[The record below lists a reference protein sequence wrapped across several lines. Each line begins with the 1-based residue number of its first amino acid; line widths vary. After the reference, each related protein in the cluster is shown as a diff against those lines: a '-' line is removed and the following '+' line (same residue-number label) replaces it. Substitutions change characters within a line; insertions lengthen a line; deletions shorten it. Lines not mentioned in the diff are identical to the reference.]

1 MQIKPDIQV
10 KLNQFR
16 PRKYQVP
23 LLDALENKGYKRAIA
38 IWPRRCLSGDTYV
51 ITANGKPV
59 QIKNIRIGDNIL
71 AWDGS
76 KIVRDKVVH
85 VWQTHDQPC
94 VATVARHFPDII
106 TSRDHKFLNSRLLR
120 GDPTYSFDAI
130 FDIKP
135 YQDLHQYTH
144 AFEGAFEDIKETQL
158 AACLG
163 LYAKKQGNLP
173 LTIEGARNRSL
184 DLILQLCKELF
195 NAKPKFINRS
205 VPSRITYDDS
215 KLLEFVQEWKI
226 CEPAYR
232 RMVPENVWNGTR
244 TNGLA
249 YLTTL
254 VGCHGTL
261 VHRRHKGLRSAV
273 YSTNEPS
280 SNSIVFNLPVSEH
293 FAWQVYYLMRKYGI
307 IAEPP
312 VSFTLPPSQAI
323 VWRIYVIDPVGIKIL
338 LGEHVVP
345 FMEARQFAMINDRH
359 IYRERT
365 HMIRDETIACPFN
378 VYQAEQVPLYDLE
391 TEQHH
396 NFIANGYIVHNS
408 GKDIVSFNYM
418 LRAALHQVGVY
429 FYIFPTYSQA
439 RKVIWDSITND
450 GRRFLDFIP
459 KELVAA
465 TNSSEMKI
473 TLVNSSIIQLLGSD
487 NIDSIVGTNP
497 RGIIFS
503 EYALQD
509 PRAYQFLRPV
519 LTANQGWALFESTPR
534 GKNHFWDLYQI
545 ALANPKDWF
554 VQKLTVDDTQ
564 HIDLAEIERER
575 QSGEMSDDLIM
586 QEYFVSFD
594 LGVEGAYYGKYLD
607 KARVN
612 DRITMIPYES
622 AFKVHTAWDLGMRD
636 STTIIFFQVIGQ
648 TLRII
653 DCYENSKQGLEH
665 YAKILASKDYVYGKH
680 IAPHDIAVT
689 ELGTGISRI
698 EKARQLGISF
708 TVAPNLPIEDGIEAV
723 RSQFS
728 KLWFDEKKTQPL
740 LKALENYRQEFD
752 VKHKVYKNR
761 PLHDWSSHW
770 ADALRYMCVSLH
782 KTSDGL
788 TPQELDRRFNEA
800 VYGNQSK
807 MPQFFRDDKPFG

>member
-1 MQIKPDIQV
+1 MNIKPDVQV
-10 KLNQFR
+10 KLNRFK
-16 PRKYQVP
+16 PRSYQIP
-23 LLDALENKGYKRAIA
+23 LLDALENKGFKRAIA
-38 IWPRRCLSGDTYV
+38 IWPRRCLAEDTYV
-51 ITANGKPV
+51 VMANGKPI
-59 QIKNIRIGDNIL
+59 QIKDIKIGDKIL
-71 AWDGS
+71 AWDGTALV
-76 KIVRDKVVH
+76 KDKVKA
-85 VWQTHDQPC
+85 VWKTQDQPC
-94 VATVARHFPDII
+94 IITSTRNFPDIVS
-106 TSRDHKFLNSRLLR
+106 SRDHKFLNSRLSNGNR
-120 GDPTYSFDAI
+120 KYTFGAI
-130 FDIKP
+130 GSINN
-135 YQDLHQYTH
+135 YQDLHQY
-144 AFEGAFEDIKETQL
+144 AYALDGKFEDIKLSKL
-158 AACLG
+158 AALLA
-163 LYAKKQGNLP
+163 LYAKKQGTNP
-173 LTIEGARNRSL
+173 LHIECHKYRVVDEMIDMIFDIFG
-184 DLILQLCKELF
+184 
-195 NAKPKFINRS
+195 AKPLRS
-205 VPSRITYDDS
+205 HRSFPSRLIYDNQELID
-215 KLLEFVQEWKI
+215 FVKDWGI
-226 CEPAYR
+226 CDPAYR
-232 RMVPENVWNGTR
+232 RMVPDNIWNGTR

-249 YLTTL
+249 YLTML
-254 VGCHGTL
+254 LGAHG
-261 VHRRHKGLRSAV
+261 VIIHRKSRSSRAV
-273 YSTNEPS
+273 YSTDDHS
-280 SNSIVFNLPVSEH
+280 TNSIVFNIPVSEN
-293 FAWQVYYLMRKYGI
+293 FTWQIYYLLRKYGI
-307 IAEPP
+307 ICKTP
-312 VSFTLPPSQAI
+312 VDFFLTGSMSK
-323 VWRIYVIDPVGIKIL
+323 VWRIYVIEPNSIKIL

-345 FMEARQFAMINDRH
+345 FFESKQFALLNDPHMNRH
-359 IYRERT
+359 SNSVEKDALYSASFSVY
-365 HMIRDETIACPFN
+365 DTI
-378 VYQAEQVPLYDLE
+378 QVPLYDLE
-391 TEQHH
+391 TENNH
-396 NFIANGYIVHNS
+396 NFVANGYIVHNS

-418 LRAALHQVGVY
+418 LRAALHKVGVY

-459 KELVAA
+459 PELIAA

-509 PRAYQFLRPV
+509 PRAYGFLRPV

-545 ALANPKDWF
+545 ALHNPKDWF
-554 VQKLTVDDTQ
+554 LSRLTVEDTQ

-575 QSGEMSDDLIM
+575 QSGEMSDDLIL
-586 QEYFVSFD
+586 QEYYVSFE
-594 LGVEGAYYGKYLD
+594 LGVEGSYYGKYLD
-607 KARVN
+607 KARMN
-612 DRITMIPYES
+612 DRVTIIPYES
-622 AFKVHTAWDLGMRD
+622 AHKVHTAWDLGMRD

-665 YAKILASKDYVYGKH
+665 YAKILASKDYLYGKH

-788 TPQELDRRFNEA
+788 TPQELDRRYKEA
-800 VYGNQSK
+800 VYGDQAR
-807 MPQFFRDDKPFG
+807 MPGFFRDEKPFG